1 MIYEFYYTHRN
12 NEHIYYSILSV
23 EGRIELSLY
32 IGDKLVKRGSF
43 LKGMHLVKHD
53 DIVIKLEIKSF
64 KVLEELTIA
73 NEKIETQKKAQRNY
87 VNSHRFEHI
96 Q

>member
-1 MIYEFYYTHRN
+1 
-12 NEHIYYSILSV
+12 
-23 EGRIELSLY
+23 
-32 IGDKLVKRGSF
+32 
-43 LKGMHLVKHD
+43 MHLVKHD